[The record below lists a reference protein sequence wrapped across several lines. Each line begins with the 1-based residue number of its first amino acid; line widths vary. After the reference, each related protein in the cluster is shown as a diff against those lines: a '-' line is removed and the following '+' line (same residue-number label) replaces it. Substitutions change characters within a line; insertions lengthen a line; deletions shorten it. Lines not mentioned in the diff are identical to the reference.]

1 MFDSW
6 NTTVDGLRRNRRI
19 VPREMPIGT
28 AVVGCGYWGP
38 NLARNLAERSEF
50 QLQAL
55 CDRDPARLG
64 PLAGRYPDALAL
76 GDLEEV
82 LCDDSIEAVVV
93 ATPPKTHHAIVKQV
107 LEAGKHVLVEKPLAT
122 RLSDAQE
129 LADIAEDSELVLMPG
144 HTFIYSPAVNAV
156 RDLIQDGTVGDIH
169 FVTSARMNLG
179 KYQSDGV
186 VCDLAPHD
194 LSILLYWLDQPV
206 VGIAASGSSVFKQD
220 VPETAFLT
228 LTFAGGSTANVQI
241 SWLAPCKV
249 RQMIVAGSKRMIQYD
264 DTASDEP
271 IRVYDRGIDEGPPPA
286 NFGEHQLIY
295 RTGDVI
301 SPRVQPQEPLSLE
314 LQDFARSIR
323 TGSEPRSNVAL
334 GLDIVALVEL
344 AGESM
349 RANGMPLAMAPRLE
363 RAAAAA

>member
-122 RLSDAQE
+122 RLVRRPRACRYCRGLRARADAW
-129 LADIAEDSELVLMPG
+129 S
-144 HTFIYSPAVNAV
+144 
-156 RDLIQDGTVGDIH
+156 H
-169 FVTSARMNLG
+169 FHL
-179 KYQSDGV
+179 
-186 VCDLAPHD
+186 
-194 LSILLYWLDQPV
+194 QP
-206 VGIAASGSSVFKQD
+206 
-220 VPETAFLT
+220 
-228 LTFAGGSTANVQI
+228 
-241 SWLAPCKV
+241 
-249 RQMIVAGSKRMIQYD
+249 
-264 DTASDEP
+264 
-271 IRVYDRGIDEGPPPA
+271 RGQRGA
-286 NFGEHQLIY
+286 
-295 RTGDVI
+295 
-301 SPRVQPQEPLSLE
+301 
-314 LQDFARSIR
+314 
-323 TGSEPRSNVAL
+323 
-334 GLDIVALVEL
+334 
-344 AGESM
+344 
-349 RANGMPLAMAPRLE
+349 
-363 RAAAAA
+363 